1 MQYFKRR
8 RYTEQQASDAISM
21 ILDDARLIGQDDL
34 AEQIIDIAFEAEKLD
49 ANTVWACASV
59 VWKYQI
65 YEYGCRR
72 YTAAVR
78 KAKAARTRAQRKAA
92 ASL

>member
-8 RYTEQQASDAISM
+8 RYTEQQASDAISVIM
-21 ILDDARLIGQDDL
+21 NDAWLIGQDDL
-34 AEQIIDIAFEAEKLD
+34 AEQIIDIALEAEKLD
-49 ANTVWACASV
+49 ANTVWACACV

-65 YEYGCRR
+65 NEYGGRR

-78 KAKAARTRAQRKAA
+78 KAKAARTRAQRKAE